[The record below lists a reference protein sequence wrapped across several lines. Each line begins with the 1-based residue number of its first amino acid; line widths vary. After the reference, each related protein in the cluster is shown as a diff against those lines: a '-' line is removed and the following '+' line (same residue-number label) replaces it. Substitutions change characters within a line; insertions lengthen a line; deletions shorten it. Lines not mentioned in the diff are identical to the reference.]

1 LVRVK
6 GNLRNHIIDAMP
18 TTYVHVFNRD
28 GGTSTDNSKEHP
40 LKSYYMTSI
49 ALSVHFNSFSPHHS
63 TNGRNDITPIL
74 KVRMG
79 VDRV

>member
-49 ALSVHFNSFSPHHS
+49 ALSPHHS